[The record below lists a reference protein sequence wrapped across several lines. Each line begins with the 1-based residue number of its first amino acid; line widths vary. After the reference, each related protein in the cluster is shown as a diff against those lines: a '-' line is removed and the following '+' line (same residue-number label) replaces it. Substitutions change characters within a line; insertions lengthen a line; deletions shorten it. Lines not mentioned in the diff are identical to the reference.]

1 MFTTFI
7 IFLIVIIF
15 FCIINM
21 SGIPMFLTFSGDR
34 TQPGQTQP
42 GQTQP
47 GQTQPGQERNLY
59 RTQPRQDVTWT
70 GPNLD
75 RHNLDRDIT
84 QTGAQP
90 GQDTTQ
96 TGHSQDRDKT
106 RTRTD
111 SVFNP
116 DTKNIIFEYI
126 TMVPF
131 HSLYSD
137 LGSAERLG
145 CFLPLMSI
153 FCLVGIC
160 KNSSGTEITK
170 LDLSAA

>member
-75 RHNLDRDIT
+75 RHNLDRHNLDRDIT
-84 QTGAQP
+84 QTGKQP
-90 GQDTTQ
+90 GQDTTWTGTQPRHGQ
-96 TGHSQDRDKT
+96 TVYLT
-106 RTRTD
+106 RTPR
-111 SVFNP
+111 
-116 DTKNIIFEYI
+116 K
-126 TMVPF
+126 
-131 HSLYSD
+131 
-137 LGSAERLG
+137 
-145 CFLPLMSI
+145 
-153 FCLVGIC
+153 
-160 KNSSGTEITK
+160 
-170 LDLSAA
+170 